1 LRAAAAGYLAAS
13 PCTTNRSCR
22 SIAQFDRVASQ
33 DGTVLLHLRGELD
46 LGSTDQLA
54 RALAGLPATVT
65 SIVLELRGVDFM
77 DSSGLAALIAAR
89 NDAVRA
95 GRAFRVTGAAG
106 SVRLLLDRTATGPM
120 LETIGPEE

>member
-1 LRAAAAGYLAAS
+1 MHDESQLQ
-13 PCTTNRSCR
+13 
-22 SIAQFDRVASQ
+22 IDRVASQ
-33 DGTVLLHLRGELD
+33 DGIVLLHLRGELD
-46 LGSTDQLA
+46 LGTADRLRHALGQLQ
-54 RALAGLPATVT
+54 AGVT
-65 SIVLELRGVDFM
+65 SIVLELRGLDFM

-120 LETIGPEE
+120 LETIGPDE

>member
-1 LRAAAAGYLAAS
+1 LCLRAAPAGYVPAS
-13 PCTTNRSCR
+13 NVHDDPQLQ
-22 SIAQFDRVASQ
+22 IDRVASL

-46 LGSTDQLA
+46 LGTADRLRHALGQLQ
-54 RALAGLPATVT
+54 AGVT
-65 SIVLELRGVDFM
+65 SIVLELRGLDFM

-106 SVRLLLDRTATGPM
+106 SVRLLLDRTAAGPM
-120 LETIGPEE
+120 LETIGPDE